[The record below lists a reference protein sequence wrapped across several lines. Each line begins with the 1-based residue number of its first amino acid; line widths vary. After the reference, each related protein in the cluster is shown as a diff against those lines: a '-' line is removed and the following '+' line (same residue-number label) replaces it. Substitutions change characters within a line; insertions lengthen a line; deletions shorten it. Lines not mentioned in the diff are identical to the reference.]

1 MDPLTAE
8 NTCILVRVA
17 PDGMAETQF
26 MSQFE
31 DIRKKLNVTTFGVQL
46 GVIWGTS
53 YNQYELNFDTIY
65 DIENALAYLGSY
77 FFAISIRI
85 DFPQNEMLP
94 DVRLVRKIVNKD

>member
-17 PDGMAETQF
+17 PDGMAESQF

-31 DIRKKLNVTTFGVQL
+31 DIRKKLKVTTFGVQL
-46 GVIWGTS
+46 GAIWKKT

-65 DIENALAYLGSY
+65 DTENALAYLGSY
-77 FFAISIRI
+77 FFAVSIKI
-85 DFPQNEMLP
+85 NFPQTEMLP
-94 DVRLVRKIVNKD
+94 DVRLVRKVTNKD

>member
-17 PDGMAETQF
+17 PDGMAESQF

-31 DIRKKLNVTTFGVQL
+31 DIRKKLKVATFGVQL
-46 GVIWGTS
+46 GAIWKKP

-65 DIENALAYLGSY
+65 DLNDAFAYLGNY
-77 FFAISIRI
+77 FFAVSIRM
-85 DFPQNEMLP
+85 DFPEDEMLP
-94 DVRLVRKIVNKD
+94 NVVWVRKVVNKD

>member
-17 PDGMAETQF
+17 PDGMAELQF

-31 DIRKKLNVTTFGVQL
+31 DIRKKLKVTTFGVQL
-46 GVIWGTS
+46 GVIWKKP

-65 DIENALAYLGSY
+65 DTENALAYLGSY
-77 FFAISIRI
+77 FFAVSIKI
-85 DFPQNEMLP
+85 NFPQTEMLP
-94 DVRLVRKIVNKD
+94 DVRLVRKVANKD

>member
-8 NTCILVRVA
+8 NTCILVRLA
-17 PDGMAETQF
+17 PYGMAEEQF
-26 MSQFE
+26 MNQLE
-31 DIRKKLNVTTFGVQL
+31 EIKKKLNITSIGAQL
-46 GVIWGTS
+46 GDIFGTG

-94 DVRLVRKIVNKD
+94 DVRLVRKVVNKD

>member
-1 MDPLTAE
+1 MENITAE

-31 DIRKKLNVTTFGVQL
+31 DIRKKLKITTFGVQL
-46 GVIWGTS
+46 GAIWKKP

-65 DIENALAYLGSY
+65 DTENALTYLGSY
-77 FFAISIRI
+77 FFAISIKI
-85 DFPQNEMLP
+85 NFPQNEMLP
-94 DVRLVRKIVNKD
+94 DVRLVRKVVNKD